1 MPHCGAWGQGDH
13 REFTGVEHGQVV
25 AVEVEVGQ
33 VVVGDPAP
41 DGQGLGRGGGQEP
54 TYCEHLWGQALDSQQ
69 GLGAVVV
76 AGVCCVCN

>member
-1 MPHCGAWGQGDH
+1 M
-13 REFTGVEHGQVV
+13 EHGQVV

-33 VVVGDPAP
+33 VVVGDLAP